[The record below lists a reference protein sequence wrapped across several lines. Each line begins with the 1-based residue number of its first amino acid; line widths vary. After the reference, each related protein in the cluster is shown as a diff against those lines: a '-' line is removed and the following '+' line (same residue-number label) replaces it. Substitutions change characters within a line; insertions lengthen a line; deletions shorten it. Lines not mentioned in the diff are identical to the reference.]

1 MPEMWQLLSLSG
13 DLIILIIKTNMSI
26 FKAYDIRGEYPLELD
41 ESKAC
46 SIGWALVR
54 FLKSNLPEGK
64 GQSGKKS
71 NYQPKIV
78 VGRDIR
84 LSSPLLSRSLIKGL
98 LEGGAEVTDIGEV
111 TTPMLY
117 FASGFYH
124 FDGSVMVTA
133 SHNPPQYN
141 GFKICREKAIA
152 LSENTGL
159 RDIEKICAEYKA
171 NDKRKVKD
179 ALTLKDIRADYKKF
193 IRRFMIC
200 NKVKDTIKIVADAAN
215 GSVGPVFE
223 EIFGRE
229 YLSSQKIKII
239 PLYFKPDGRFLN
251 HEPNPMKDESLR
263 NIKMVIKK
271 EKANLG
277 VAFDGDGDRVVFL
290 DEKAERIPN
299 DLITVIIAREIL
311 RESKKTSI
319 VYDLRSSRIVSEE
332 IKRLGG
338 NPVRERVGHAFIKAT
353 MRKYNASFG
362 GELSG
367 HYYYRDNFFAD
378 SALIT
383 FVYILNI
390 LIRENRLISSI
401 IKPLEQY
408 FSSGELNF
416 VVKDKE
422 EKIEEIIREFSPG
435 SDRQDGKI
443 DYLDG
448 VTIEYDDWWFNL
460 RSSNTEPLLRLNIE
474 AKTNKQLKT
483 AMRRLGKILGKEI

>member
-1 MPEMWQLLSLSG
+1 
-13 DLIILIIKTNMSI
+13 MSI
-26 FKAYDIRGEYPLELD
+26 FKAYDIRGKYPSELD

-46 SIGWALVR
+46 AIGWALVR
-54 FLKSNLPEGK
+54 FLKSK
-64 GQSGKKS
+64 KKS

-84 LSSPLLSRSLIKGL
+84 LSSPSLSGSLIKGL
-98 LEGGAEVTDIGEV
+98 LEGGAKVTDIGEV

-117 FASGFYH
+117 FACGFYR

-159 RDIEKICAEYKA
+159 RDIEKICTGYKVD
-171 NDKRKVKD
+171 DKRKVKD
-179 ALTLKDIRADYKKF
+179 ALISKDIIADYKEF
-193 IRRFMIC
+193 IRRLIRWD
-200 NKVKDTIKIVADAAN
+200 KVKDTIKIVVDATN
-215 GSVGPVFE
+215 GSVGPIFD
-223 EIFGRE
+223 EIFSE
-229 YLSSQKIKII
+229 YLSGQTCAIRKLGRESIEYSKIKII

-251 HEPNPMKDESLR
+251 HEPNPMKDENLR
-263 NIKMVIKK
+263 KIKMVMKK
-271 EKANLG
+271 ERANLG
-277 VAFDGDGDRVVFL
+277 VAFDGDGDRVIFL
-290 DEKAERIPN
+290 DEKAERITN

-311 RESKKTSI
+311 RVNKKTSI
-319 VYDLRSSRIVSEE
+319 VYDLRSSRVVSEE
-332 IKRLGG
+332 VKRLGG

-353 MRKYNASFG
+353 MRKYNAAFG

-383 FVYILNI
+383 FVHILNI
-390 LIRENRLISSI
+390 LTRENKLISRI
-401 IKPLEQY
+401 IKPLKQY

-416 VVKDKE
+416 VVEDKE
-422 EKIEEIIREFSPG
+422 KKIEEIIRKFLPG
-435 SDRQDGKI
+435 SGRQGGKI

-460 RSSNTEPLLRLNIE
+460 RPSNTESLLRLNIE

-483 AMRRLGKILGKEI
+483 AMRRLGKSLGKGI

>member
-1 MPEMWQLLSLSG
+1 
-13 DLIILIIKTNMSI
+13 MSI
-26 FKAYDIRGEYPLELD
+26 FKAYDIRGKYPSELD

-46 SIGWALVR
+46 AIGWALVR
-54 FLKSNLPEGK
+54 FLKSN
-64 GQSGKKS
+64 KKS
-71 NYQPKIV
+71 NYQPNPERIRDGKGKNFVPQIV

-84 LSSPLLSRSLIKGL
+84 LSSPSLSRGFIKGL
-98 LEGGAEVTDIGEV
+98 LEGGAKVTDIGEV

-117 FASGFYH
+117 FACGFYR
-124 FDGSVMVTA
+124 FDGSVIVTA

-159 RDIEKICAEYKA
+159 RDIEKICTEYKVG
-171 NDKRKVKD
+171 DKRKVKG
-179 ALTLKDIRADYKKF
+179 ALTSKDIIADYKEF
-193 IRRFMIC
+193 IRRFIRWD
-200 NKVKDTIKIVADAAN
+200 KIKDTIKIVVDATN
-215 GSVGPVFE
+215 GSVGPVFD
-223 EIFGRE
+223 EIF
-229 YLSSQKIKII
+229 SSIFGVGCSRIKII

-251 HEPNPMKDESLR
+251 HEPNPMKDENLR

-271 EKANLG
+271 ERANLG

-299 DLITVIIAREIL
+299 DLVTVIIAREVL
-311 RESKKTSI
+311 RENKKASI
-319 VYDLRSSRIVSEE
+319 VYDLRSSRVVNEE

-353 MRKYNASFG
+353 MRKYNAAFG

-390 LIRENRLISSI
+390 LARENRPISKI
-401 IKPLEQY
+401 IKPLKQY
-408 FSSGELNF
+408 FCSGELNF
-416 VVKDKE
+416 VVEDKG
-422 EKIEEIIREFSPG
+422 KKTEEIIREFLPG
-435 SDRQDGKI
+435 SGRQSGKI

-460 RSSNTEPLLRLNIE
+460 RPSNTEPLLRLNIE

-483 AMRRLGKILGKEI
+483 ARRKLEKILGKGI